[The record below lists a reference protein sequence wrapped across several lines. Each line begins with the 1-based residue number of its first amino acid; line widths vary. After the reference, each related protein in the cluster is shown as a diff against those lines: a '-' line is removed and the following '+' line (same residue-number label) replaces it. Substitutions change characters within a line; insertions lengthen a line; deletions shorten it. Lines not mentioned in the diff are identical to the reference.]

1 MNILITGGSGFLGRA
16 LSDTLHREDN
26 ARITWLTRAPQQ
38 NAPAHVR
45 LLSYEELP
53 RCTDRFD
60 VLINL
65 AGAGIAERRWTVTRK
80 VALYASRLTPTQ
92 SLLDWIATA
101 PAKPRLLISG
111 SATGWY
117 GAQGDD
123 ALTEADTRFTDD
135 FPHQLCDRW
144 EQLARQSEAHGVPVA
159 IVRTGIVLDPTG
171 GILARLR
178 LPFRLGLGGRLGNGR
193 QYMSWISRHDWV
205 RAVRHILHQP
215 EASRHPLYNL
225 TAPQP
230 VRNAAFTRTL
240 AAALH
245 RPALLP
251 APALALRLALGEL
264 ATLLLDGQNVLPAA
278 LNETGFRF
286 KHPQLA
292 DALAAR

>member
-16 LSDTLHREDN
+16 LSDALHREEH
-26 ARITWLTRAPQQ
+26 ARITWLTRTPQQ

-45 LLSYEELP
+45 LLGYDALP
-53 RCTDRFD
+53 RCAEQFD

-144 EQLARQSEAHGVPVA
+144 EQLARQAEAHGVPVA
-159 IVRTGIVLDPTG
+159 IVRTGIVLDPAG

-178 LPFRLGLGGRLGNGR
+178 LPFRLGLGGRLGSGR

-215 EASRHPLYNL
+215 DTAHRPLYNL
-225 TAPQP
+225 TAPHP

-240 AAALH
+240 ADALH
-245 RPALLP
+245 RPARLP
-251 APALALRLALGEL
+251 APAFALRLALGEL

-286 KHPQLA
+286 EHPQLA